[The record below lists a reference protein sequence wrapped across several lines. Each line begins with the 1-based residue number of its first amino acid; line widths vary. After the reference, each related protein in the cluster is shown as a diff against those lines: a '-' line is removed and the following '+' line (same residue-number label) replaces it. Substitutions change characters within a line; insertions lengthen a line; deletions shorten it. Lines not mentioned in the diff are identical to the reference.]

1 VPQSRSAAAA
11 PFALFI
17 AVTLWGSSFV
27 ATKIGL
33 RQLEPL
39 SIVWLRQLVAT
50 LAILP
55 FWLPAWLRHR
65 HAATVR
71 RSDTGLLLLLAFF
84 QPCLYFVCESYALQ
98 LTTASQAGVV
108 SAMMPLMV
116 AVVAG
121 AMLGEQVTRRMW
133 GGFALSVT
141 GVVWLTLASAPE
153 ESAPAPMLGNML
165 ELAAMACGVGYTI
178 ACRKLGSTFSPVIIT
193 GVQILAGFLFFLPG
207 AFMLPAGFTSM
218 AAQAL
223 TTPGSD
229 AAISLFAVGYLGL
242 FVTLGAFALYNFGV
256 SALSASK
263 ASAWIN
269 LVPVVS
275 IVLGHLVL
283 GETFSPYQAGGALL
297 VLGGL
302 YLCQRAPASP
312 RHGIMQ
318 VQKPQR
324 AGALEK
330 E

>member
-1 VPQSRSAAAA
+1 MPRTQSTILASI
-11 PFALFI
+11 ALFA

-33 RQLEPL
+33 QYFEPL

-50 LAILP
+50 IAILP

-65 HAATVR
+65 HASIR
-71 RSDTGLLLLLAFF
+71 RGDISLLLLLAFF

-98 LTTASQAGVV
+98 LTTASQAGIV

-121 AMLGEQVTRRMW
+121 SLLGEQVTRNMW
-133 GGFALSVT
+133 AGFAVSVC

-153 ESAPAPMLGNML
+153 ESAPSPMLGNLL

-178 ACRKLGSTFSPVIIT
+178 ICRKLGARFSPVIIT
-193 GVQILAGFLFFLPG
+193 GVQILAGLIFFLPG
-207 AFMLPAGFTSM
+207 AFMLPADFLSIVH
-218 AAQAL
+218 ASL
-223 TTPGSD
+223 TDTSD
-229 AAISLFAVGYLGL
+229 AALPLLSISYLGL
-242 FVTLGAFALYNFGV
+242 FVTLGAFGLYNYGV
-256 SALSASK
+256 SIIPASR

-275 IVLGHLVL
+275 AILAFLVL
-283 GETFSPYQAGGALL
+283 GERLSVTQAGGAAL

-302 YLCQRAPASP
+302 YLCQKSAP
-312 RHGIMQ
+312 
-318 VQKPQR
+318 K
-324 AGALEK
+324 
-330 E
+330 